1 MTYPNAPYE
10 DPAELVVRPAC
21 TPDALRLAL
30 ARIAPHRLGEMDR
43 QKHEAFALAAQH
55 DSLAPIHQWLTVW
68 AGEVEIERRPDLAL
82 RRRRAEQA
90 CQTLDR
96 GAPEWRQ
103 AMTEVRAVLNEAR
116 EVPESA

>member
-1 MTYPNAPYE
+1 MTSPDVPYE
-10 DPAELVVRPAC
+10 GPADLIARPAR

-43 QKHEAFALAAQH
+43 QKNEAFAHAAQY
-55 DSLAPIHQWLTVW
+55 DSLAPIHQWVTVW
-68 AGEVEIERRPDLAL
+68 AGEVEVERRPDLAL

-96 GAPEWRQ
+96 GGPEWGQ

-116 EVPESA
+116 EAAT